1 MGLFTKNRSD
11 NYINDDDKKDC
22 SEWAEQ
28 ARKARNPGLLTPEEL
43 LGFSLDKA
51 ETTPVAEATVAVK
64 DTFEKQD
71 AFPDGTVR
79 SLYERML
86 GSREKNAAARAASVH
101 AESESVMSRIF
112 SAAPDRTVQ
121 NKAEIIPDAAES
133 KQNSF
138 DEPVNKPADESANKT
153 VAECNTEQAVDGD
166 AKHMDERSAETT
178 ARHESVHKEPVKA
191 FDTAAVTA
199 EAAADSAVAAAAS
212 ADTTPTTTATTV
224 TTAAAATDAATAA
237 ASATVANTAAART
250 TLGRIDL
257 RSIDDVEFAKEEA
270 AEESGIESALG
281 AAASDNSAKNSD
293 PPHSDKGSPKAGKND
308 EFADFFRRLDS
319 EMTADA
325 RRSTVDA
332 DDVSFEKLLGSTES
346 ETTHRNDTKAE
357 NAAQN
362 TGGFSSPDDFS
373 DDERKK
379 IDELMK
385 AVYGTASSSTSSS
398 SSAAPSSVS
407 STAASSDSS
416 FTSSSVAQSTSPADR
431 IIKKSA
437 FSNSH
442 AGHEDVSFEN
452 TTVFDAVRPRAGGTS
467 SYDGDHDFPTAA
479 IPTDEVISGAASGAA
494 DALGTAST
502 LGAAGTLEAAGSAIS
517 SAGAAVSGA
526 AGKTRI
532 TPRHSLYGGETTTID
547 RKAIDDFF
555 NDSFEDEEDNN
566 KKKKQRSKKND
577 PAAAAASRD
586 DAPADRRRVIPD
598 IYESEPEEKVTDVF
612 NDPGEDYESLNNAAE
627 IKEQLLTRKK
637 RLTVRTVLTSVLTL
651 LMIILNGFFFSLRG
665 MELGIVP
672 NIANL
677 VLLIIAAAVNYRSF
691 IGMFRGEF
699 DVDFCCSAVTIGIVI
714 QSAVSLIVFNGA
726 GAGLGA
732 LAGTAMLINLAGK
745 HAACSATL
753 KSICTIAT
761 SEPKLAVLPIE
772 DENVSLEVAGG
783 AAEGEAAVCYGKKTV
798 NVHGFLKN
806 WYRPTPADRGA
817 ARLVVISIV
826 VSLLMAL
833 ASALIF
839 NVTTEN
845 ALSVFSVALSLCCA
859 PTVYL
864 LNRLSAK
871 IMTDE
876 LKYYDASVAGT
887 NAARAISDCNVVAV
901 SASELFPAG
910 SVVLHNMMP
919 LSANSVD
926 KSISMA
932 ASVAIAADSP
942 LSNIFKDIVR
952 DSIDK
957 LPKAEDVKYENKL
970 GISGWVGDECVII
983 GGRAIMESHNIK
995 TPSVEFDRKIMAAG
1009 YKPVYLA
1016 CGGKPCLLFVVRY
1029 LADES
1034 VKFEIQRLCNTGTA
1048 VVVNSTDPNVTKQL
1062 ICEYFELADDDVW
1075 LMSRSGASKLS
1086 SLNSFKES
1094 CNGFAAVKAKTC
1106 GIIAAVS
1113 ASVRLLSIDAVMR
1126 AFHIIGIIS
1135 GIAGLGLLL
1144 YTKGFSATTALLA
1157 LALEIVFT
1165 AIVTAVPYIRRP

>member
-1 MGLFTKNRSD
+1 MKMGLFTKNRSD
-11 NYINDDDKKDC
+11 NYINDDDKKDY

-51 ETTPVAEATVAVK
+51 ENTPAAAAAE
-64 DTFEKQD
+64 DTSEKQD

-86 GSREKNAAARAASVH
+86 GNREKNAAAKAASVH
-101 AESESVMSRIF
+101 AESESVKSRIF
-112 SAAPDRTVQ
+112 SAAPDRAVQ
-121 NKAEIIPDAAES
+121 SEAEMIPDAAES

-138 DEPVNKPADESANKT
+138 EEPINEPANEPVNKTAA
-153 VAECNTEQAVDGD
+153 VRNTEEGADGD
-166 AKHMDERSAETT
+166 IKHIDKRNAEPTAKQ
-178 ARHESVHKEPVKA
+178 ESVYKKSEPVKA
-191 FDTAAVTA
+191 FDTAAVTTD
-199 EAAADSAVAAAAS
+199 AAADTAVTAAS
-212 ADTTPTTTATTV
+212 ATAVV
-224 TTAAAATDAATAA
+224 TTDAATDTTDA
-237 ASATVANTAAART
+237 ASVTAANTAANTAAAKT
-250 TLGRIDL
+250 TSDRIDL
-257 RSIDDVEFAKEEA
+257 RLIDDVEFAKEEV
-270 AEESGIESALG
+270 AEESGIGSALG
-281 AAASDNSAKNSD
+281 AAASDNSAKKSD
-293 PPHSDKGSPKAGKND
+293 PPHPDKISPKAGKTD

-325 RRSTVDA
+325 KRSTVDA
-332 DDVSFEKLLGSTES
+332 DDVSFEKLLGSNES
-346 ETTHRNDTKAE
+346 ETAHRNDRKAE
-357 NAAQN
+357 NIAQN
-362 TGGFSSPDDFS
+362 TGGFSNSDDFS

-385 AVYGTASSSTSSS
+385 AVYGTASSSSSTSSS

-407 STAASSDSS
+407 STAASSASS
-416 FTSSSVAQSTSPADR
+416 FTSSSVVQSTSPADR
-431 IIKKSA
+431 IIKKAA

-442 AGHEDVSFEN
+442 AGHDDVSFES
-452 TTVFDAVRPRAGGTS
+452 TTVFDAVRPGADGTS
-467 SYDGDHDFPTAA
+467 SYNGDRDFPTAA
-479 IPTDEVISGAASGAA
+479 IPTDEVISGATSGAA
-494 DALGTAST
+494 DALGTAGT
-502 LGAAGTLEAAGSAIS
+502 LGAAGTPGAAGSAIS
-517 SAGAAVSGA
+517 SGKTAISGA

-555 NDSFEDEEDNN
+555 NDGFEDEEDNN
-566 KKKKQRSKKND
+566 KKKKQKAKKMD
-577 PAAAAASRD
+577 RAAAAASRD
-586 DAPADRRRVIPD
+586 DAPADRRRVMPE

-612 NDPGEDYESLNNAAE
+612 NDPVEDYESLNNAAE

-672 NIANL
+672 NIANI

-714 QSAVSLIVFNGA
+714 QSAVSLIMFNGS

-745 HAACSATL
+745 RAACSATL

-826 VSLLMAL
+826 VSLLLAL

-887 NAARAISDCNVVAV
+887 NAARAISYCNVVAV

-942 LSNIFKDIVR
+942 LSNIFKDILR

-1016 CGGKPCLLFVVRY
+1016 CGGKPCLLFVVQY

-1094 CNGFAAVKAKTC
+1094 SNGFAAVKAKTC